1 MLKVTV
7 GTSMNRKDMLLP
19 ENTTLADAIAVSE
32 ITPTSNESFTL
43 NGTPLKRSNGDL
55 DRTFADYGLTNR
67 AVLLS
72 VKNSQN
78 A

>member
-19 ENTTLADAIAVSE
+19 ENTTLEAAIVASE

-43 NGTPLKRSNGDL
+43 NGTPLKNNVIPPFPAGE
-55 DRTFADYGLTNR
+55 T
-67 AVLLS
+67 VEVS
-72 VKNSQN
+72 VVMG
-78 A
+78 